1 MQVGMLSLYI
11 SFKKKNK
18 QTQNKTQTSVHN
30 MVSGHLAHALNA
42 VNSCLKENNI
52 VFQYDPK

>member
-1 MQVGMLSLYI
+1 MLSLYI